1 MPAVMRERGARCFSS
16 GADADSCGMDV
27 GREAFDETGHLSFS
41 QFDYLDRYCAGA
53 GSALLTKPGCHIV
66 SRRNATKIDC
76 RPGGAVAQGRLA
88 LRRGAHCDTDE
99 GLGAQTTFA
108 MRMAGVDF
116 RSGLARYV
124 EQLRFLRQIHA
135 HAAMLKLSIGD
146 RVPCRGHDR
155 DEVKCVGRSALQRQG
170 RDDPRPDPGRC
181 PMGITAR
188 RAANETRFQRCKAAS
203 SSGPAGHPSPATT
216 HNATAAFEPAR

>member
-1 MPAVMRERGARCFSS
+1 MSNASSSPDVTRRDGSALPVQMIRMGNMARNSGSVVPAVMRERGARCFSS

-88 LRRGAHCDTDE
+88 LRSGAHCDTDE

-108 MRMAGVDF
+108 TRMAGVDF
-116 RSGLARYV
+116 RMGLARYV
-124 EQLRFLRQIHA
+124 EQLRFLRQMHA

-155 DEVKCVGRSALQRQG
+155 DEVKCVGAW
-170 RDDPRPDPGRC
+170 C
-181 PMGITAR
+181 
-188 RAANETRFQRCKAAS
+188 
-203 SSGPAGHPSPATT
+203 ATT
-216 HNATAAFEPAR
+216 TRP